1 MTEYLTA
8 ISAWTKANPNI
19 TVAII
24 ALCGV
29 LISAFVAFITGK
41 RSVYISSVT
50 AERSKWIDKLRGN
63 IAEFVGVCSAI
74 HLHIPID
81 GDYTGRT
88 TEQKKADIE
97 RRHQADC
104 LIALITLQLNPNE
117 KSGIDK
123 NIILHMEKLAVAAE
137 NADKGYR
144 SEERKFVRHC
154 QFLLKEEWEKV
165 KSEALG
171 PIKSKLTFQGCK
183 AKGRRDDYLAFRAS
197 ELPHLSQN
205 NRSSVSR

>member
-1 MTEYLTA
+1 MAEYLTA
-8 ISAWTKANPNI
+8 MSAWTKTNPTI

-29 LISAFVAFITGK
+29 LISAFVAFITGR

-63 IAEFVGVCSAI
+63 IAELVGVCSAI
-74 HLHIPID
+74 HLHLPID
-81 GDYTGRT
+81 GAHTSRT
-88 TEQKKADIE
+88 AEEKKVDLE
-97 RRHQADC
+97 RRYQADRF
-104 LIALITLQLNPNE
+104 IALITLQLNPNE

-123 NIILHMEKLAVAAE
+123 NIILHMEKLTSAAE
-137 NADKGYR
+137 NPKGDYR
-144 SEERKFVRHC
+144 TEERKFVRHC

-171 PIKSKLTFQGCK
+171 TIKSKLTFQGWK
-183 AKGRRDDYLAFRAS
+183 AKSRRDAYLAFKAS
-197 ELPHLSQN
+197 ELAHLSQKK
-205 NRSSVSR
+205 

>member
-8 ISAWTKANPNI
+8 ISAWTKANPKI

-29 LISAFVAFITGK
+29 LISAFVAFITGR

-63 IAEFVGVCSAI
+63 IAELVGVCSAI
-74 HLHIPID
+74 HLHVPINND
-81 GDYTGRT
+81 HISRT
-88 TEQKKADIE
+88 ADEKKVDLE
-97 RRHQADC
+97 RRHQADR

-123 NIILHMEKLAVAAE
+123 NIISHMEKLVDAAE
-137 NADKGYR
+137 KLGDGYR

-171 PIKSKLTFQGCK
+171 PIKSQLTFQGCK
-183 AKGRRDDYLAFRAS
+183 AKSRRKAYLVFEAS

-205 NRSSVSR
+205 Q